1 MAQFPLLPDP
11 LAWVL
16 SRHAARLDAT
26 LAGLAA
32 GNPALEHVPLSLPF
46 APEYVSRDGFHPGA
60 LAYDRWAGMLAG
72 RLRQSWRGALFGG
85 HLPRAFAPPRS
96 GDSHMPEDAMNDA
109 EQKTDLKTR
118 AYTTAGLNLIAQALS
133 IYDGDLRLVVSNRRF
148 QEMFDLPDHLVQ
160 PGAGFAETIRYI
172 AEDGDYGPIGDIDAF
187 VQTRIDQALA
197 FEPHYLERARAKGGV
212 VSVEGAPL
220 PQGGWVTVYTDITAT
235 KRSEELL
242 RTRSQELSGQLL
254 SHAEELAATNRQLA
268 ATNSALEEAK
278 RQLTEIEARTRLTT
292 EMMPAHIAHV
302 DNSGHYTYSNR
313 RLSAVIPGR
322 PSEILGLHI
331 SEALGQSAFTR
342 IEPHLRRAYGGE
354 NAVFEFTEDHDSR
367 RIRVAFTPDGAG
379 GAYILSMDI
388 TEETQARVALQQ
400 SHRRAMAAQMT
411 SGLAH
416 DFSNLLTIILGM
428 QSKLRKMALSEEAA
442 ELVGATQAAAQ
453 RGGRLLNRIAD
464 MTGNRTPRP
473 EATDLHG
480 LLADL
485 KLLASPSLPQSVG
498 LSVLDHTP
506 DERLMLD
513 PGMLQDALLNLILN
527 ARDAC
532 GATGQITVSAHCV
545 GRIWIEIS
553 VSDTGPGFSPE
564 ALDKALNP
572 FFTTKGGEGSGLGLP
587 MVYDMVKL
595 TGGDL
600 RLSNTMSGASVTLR
614 LPYRVAPEAAGGL
627 ALLVE
632 DNADLRMTFREMLV
646 ELGHSVIEATSV
658 DEASALLADVQD
670 IQLVLSDINLQGGGT
685 GLDLLDRI
693 EGSQLPCLLMTSLPL
708 SDPLHQAAL
717 TRATVLR
724 KPFDRAQLG
733 ALIRGEDAA

>member
-1 MAQFPLLPDP
+1 MDFAT
-11 LAWVL
+11 
-16 SRHAARLDAT
+16 RDA
-26 LAGLAA
+26 L
-32 GNPALEHVPLSLPF
+32 
-46 APEYVSRDGFHPGA
+46 
-60 LAYDRWAGMLAG
+60 
-72 RLRQSWRGALFGG
+72 
-85 HLPRAFAPPRS
+85 
-96 GDSHMPEDAMNDA
+96 
-109 EQKTDLKTR
+109 TR
-118 AYTTAGLNLIAQALS
+118 AGLNLIQQALS
-133 IYDGDLRLVVSNRRF
+133 IYDEDLRLVLCNRQFR
-148 QEMFDLPDHLVQ
+148 EMFSLPSVLTRAGASFEDSIRFLVES
-160 PGAGFAETIRYI
+160 GEYGEV
-172 AEDGDYGPIGDIDAF
+172 EDVEAAIEERVA
-187 VQTRIDQALA
+187 QART
-197 FEPHYLERARAKGGV
+197 FQPHYFERPRANGRV
-212 VSVEGAPL
+212 ISVEGAPL
-220 PQGGWVTVYTDITAT
+220 PQGGWVAVYTDITAT

-302 DNSGHYTYSNR
+302 DASGHYTYSNR

-331 SEALGQSAFTR
+331 SEALGASAFTR
-342 IEPHLRRAYGGE
+342 IEPHLTRAYGGE

-379 GAYILSMDI
+379 GVYILSMDI
-388 TEETQARVALQQ
+388 TEETQTRVALQQ
-400 SHRRAMAAQMT
+400 SRRRAMAAQMT

-428 QSKLRKMALSEEAA
+428 QSKLRKMGLSEEAA

-545 GRIWIEIS
+545 GRIWVEIS
-553 VSDTGPGFSPE
+553 VSDTGPGFSAE
-564 ALDKALNP
+564 ALDRALNP

-600 RLSNTMSGASVTLR
+600 RLTNTMSGASVTLR

-646 ELGHSVIEATSV
+646 GLGHSVIEATSV

-693 EGSQLPCLLMTSLPL
+693 EGSQLPCILMTSLPP
-708 SDPLHQAAL
+708 SDPQHQAAL
-717 TRATVLR
+717 TRAPVLR
-724 KPFDRAQLG
+724 KPFDQTQLS
-733 ALIRGEDAA
+733 ALIRAEDAA